1 MTEEKG
7 VRMSSYDR
15 EPSGWAI
22 GWTWFAGL
30 MMVMIGFWH
39 GIAGLTAIIDDEFYV
54 PTQNYLL
61 KFDVSTWGWIHL
73 LLGIL
78 ILLAGFALFSGA
90 VWARSLG
97 VILAVVSAI
106 AAFAWLPYYPVWGII
121 IIVVAVAV
129 IWSLTVHGRDVTTQM

>member
-1 MTEEKG
+1 M
-7 VRMSSYDR
+7 DR

-39 GIAGLTAIIDDEFYV
+39 AIAGLTAIINDEFYTRT
-54 PTQNYLL
+54 PNYLL
-61 KFDVSTWGWIHL
+61 KFDISTWGWIHL

-106 AAFAWLPYYPVWGII
+106 AAFGWLPYYPVWGII

>member
-1 MTEEKG
+1 M
-7 VRMSSYDR
+7 DR

-39 GIAGLTAIIDDEFYV
+39 AIAGLTAIIDDEFYTRT
-54 PTQNYLL
+54 PNYLL

-106 AAFAWLPYYPVWGII
+106 AAFGWLPYYPVWGII
-121 IIVVAVAV
+121 IIVVAVTV
-129 IWSLTVHGRDVTTQM
+129 IWALTVHGRDVTTQM

>member
-1 MTEEKG
+1 M
-7 VRMSSYDR
+7 DR

-39 GIAGLTAIIDDEFYV
+39 AIAGLTAIIDDEFYTRT
-54 PTQNYLL
+54 PNYLL

-106 AAFAWLPYYPVWGII
+106 AAFGWLPYYPVWGII

>member
-1 MTEEKG
+1 M
-7 VRMSSYDR
+7 DR

-39 GIAGLTAIIDDEFYV
+39 AIAGLTAIIDDEFYTRT
-54 PTQNYLL
+54 PNYLL

-106 AAFAWLPYYPVWGII
+106 AAFGWLPYYPVWGIV

>member
-1 MTEEKG
+1 M
-7 VRMSSYDR
+7 DR

-39 GIAGLTAIIDDEFYV
+39 AMAGLVAIVNDEFYV
-54 PTQNYLL
+54 PTQKYLF

-78 ILLAGFALFSGA
+78 IVLAGFALFSGA
-90 VWARSLG
+90 VWARTIG
-97 VILAVVSAI
+97 TILAFISAL
-106 AAFAWLPYYPVWGII
+106 AAFAWLPYYPIWGII
-121 IIVVAVAV
+121 IIVVAIAV
-129 IWSLTVHGRDVTTQM
+129 IWSLTVHGRDVNSQM

>member
-1 MTEEKG
+1 M
-7 VRMSSYDR
+7 DR

-39 GIAGLTAIIDDEFYV
+39 AMAGLVAIIDDEFYV
-54 PTQNYLL
+54 PTQNYIF
-61 KFDVSTWGWIHL
+61 KFDISTWGWIHL

-90 VWARSLG
+90 VWARTLG
-97 VILAVVSAI
+97 VILALVSGL
-106 AAFAWLPYYPVWGII
+106 AAFAWLPYYPIWGII

-129 IWSLTVHGRDVTTQM
+129 IWSLTVHGRDVSSQM

>member
-1 MTEEKG
+1 M
-7 VRMSSYDR
+7 DR

-39 GIAGLTAIIDDEFYV
+39 AIAGLTAIINDEFYTRT
-54 PTQNYLL
+54 PNYLL

-106 AAFAWLPYYPVWGII
+106 AAFGWLPYYPVWGII

>member
-1 MTEEKG
+1 
-7 VRMSSYDR
+7 MSSYDG

-39 GIAGLTAIIDDEFYV
+39 AIAGLTAIIDDEFYTRT
-54 PTQNYLL
+54 PNYLL

-73 LLGIL
+73 LLGIV

-106 AAFAWLPYYPVWGII
+106 AAFGWLPYYPVWGII